1 MILWMD
7 IVIGLIGVISLIAGY
22 YLLRN
27 IRNPLI
33 RLTILLGGMIL
44 NFVYMWSVDSFWIV
58 AGSMLLGIP
67 MAVLVP
73 LYIFPSGHN
82 LKTGF
87 IRVLICYIPIWIFVA
102 ILPLILIGLLSA
114 RSEYMPATYSNGL
127 IYTCLM
133 LGVIIIATL
142 IYWILN
148 RLEPKEKKESN

>member
-1 MILWMD
+1 MILWID

-33 RLTILLGGMIL
+33 SLTILLGGMIL

-73 LYIFPSGHN
+73 QYILPSGYN

-87 IRVLICYIPIWIFVA
+87 IGVLKCYIPIWIFVA
-102 ILPLILIGLLSA
+102 ILPLILNISSLLSA
-114 RSEYMPATYSNGL
+114 LSVYVPATYSNRINL
-127 IYTCLM
+127 YLSNARSHYYRHPD
-133 LGVIIIATL
+133 LL
-142 IYWILN
+142 D
-148 RLEPKEKKESN
+148 PESS